1 MMSALNIDLIIHGFR
16 SRFQARGNPERA
28 VFERK
33 YHKTDRLFHG
43 VSVGEIRA
51 SAREFKKSQKDLGKG
66 ELFLLCDELWESE
79 YFDLRSLGIA
89 LHEAYLKLLDF
100 SDMPRLEAMLR
111 DSGGWGHI
119 DWICARLVDPLV
131 ETNPDLKA
139 VLESWAQDDSFWMR
153 RAALLGQLIQLRG
166 GFGDFPLFARLA
178 GGMLAEKEFF
188 IRKAIGWV
196 LREVSKKRPQMTHQ
210 FLVDHLDQVS
220 PLTFKEGF
228 SPANFKT
235 LKRRRANARTVG
247 RS

>member
-1 MMSALNIDLIIHGFR
+1 MIALNIDLIIHGFR

-111 DSGGWGHI
+111 DSGGGGI
-119 DWICARLVDPLV
+119 LTGSACAWSIL
-131 ETNPDLKA
+131 
-139 VLESWAQDDSFWMR
+139 
-153 RAALLGQLIQLRG
+153 
-166 GFGDFPLFARLA
+166 
-178 GGMLAEKEFF
+178 
-188 IRKAIGWV
+188 
-196 LREVSKKRPQMTHQ
+196 
-210 FLVDHLDQVS
+210 
-220 PLTFKEGF
+220 
-228 SPANFKT
+228 
-235 LKRRRANARTVG
+235 
-247 RS
+247 